1 MPTDKF
7 KNIKYY
13 AKQYSISVLKD
24 NGKPKSVNQLS
35 LDIYNYEKINNVKNG
50 LYPFLY
56 IK

>member
-1 MPTDKF
+1 MPNDKF

-13 AKQYSISVLKD
+13 AKLYDISVLNDK
-24 NGKPKSVNQLS
+24 GKYKSVNQLS
-35 LDIYNYEKINNVKNG
+35 LDIYEYEKRNNVKNG

>member
-7 KNIKYY
+7 KNVKYY
-13 AKQYSISVLKD
+13 AKLYGISVLKD

-35 LDIYNYEKINNVKNG
+35 LEIYDYEKDHNVKNG